1 MMELAAELGPLE
13 ELAVI
18 HSNAP
23 QEAQRLAE
31 EISFLHP
38 LERILIAEVGVIIG
52 THAGP
57 NGLGLACVVARC
69 PYRNSGN

>member
-1 MMELAAELGPLE
+1 MVELVAELCPLE
-13 ELAVI
+13 ELAVL

-38 LERILIAEVGVIIG
+38 LERILIAEVGIIIG

-57 NGLGLACVVARC
+57 NSLGVACVVARC
-69 PYRNSGN
+69 RHRNSGN

>member
-1 MMELAAELGPLE
+1 LIELAAELGPLE

-23 QEAQRLAE
+23 QEVQRLAE

-38 LERILIAEVGVIIG
+38 LDRILVAEVGVIIG
-52 THAGP
+52 TYAGP
-57 NGLGLACVVARC
+57 NGLGLACVVAR
-69 PYRNSGN
+69 